1 MGAVENIKEVADLV
15 KKFHRGGVGLLVS
28 RCSPL
33 LLRCGGKEAET
44 EKLSK
49 IEERRT
55 LLDATNER
63 RKKLLQRPA
72 SLEQAAASSCC
83 VY

>member
-1 MGAVENIKEVADLV
+1 
-15 KKFHRGGVGLLVS
+15 
-28 RCSPL
+28 L